1 MIYKESYLAATRE
14 FQAEG
19 HNLEIDFHD
28 LATNFHYYLQ
38 AWRDRRYHPRPG
50 SVPETIFW
58 LIGDEE
64 FIGRTSLRHSLNAK
78 LLQFGGHIGYEI
90 RPTQRRKGYG
100 KLILRLALEQ
110 ARAIGLTRVLV
121 TCDDTNIGSAKII
134 EYNGGVLEN
143 TVLLAGRNVPTRRY
157 WIDISPE
164 NPQ

>member
-1 MIYKESYLAATRE
+1 M
-14 FQAEG
+14 
-19 HNLEIDFHD
+19 
-28 LATNFHYYLQ
+28 ATNFQFYLH

-58 LIGDEE
+58 LIGDGQ
-64 FIGRTSLRHSLNAK
+64 FIGRTSLRHSLNPK

-143 TVLLAGRNVPTRRY
+143 TVLLAGDSVSTRRY
-157 WIDISPE
+157 WIRYIAGKFAVMMI
-164 NPQ
+164 